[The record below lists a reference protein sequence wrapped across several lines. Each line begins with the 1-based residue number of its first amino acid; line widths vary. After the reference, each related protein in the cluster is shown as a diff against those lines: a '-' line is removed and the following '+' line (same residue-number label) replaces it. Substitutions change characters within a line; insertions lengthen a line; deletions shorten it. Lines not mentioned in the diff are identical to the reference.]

1 MIEVMKCSICC
12 KVDVEVDVHEE
23 YGLVSP
29 PVCHNKE
36 CVAADCDRH
45 NAQHMVEDIGDCYP
59 DGRFDGAF
67 EHQSDICPEC
77 GNKNVGPNK
86 LIACEKCNWTDF

>member
-1 MIEVMKCSICC
+1 MGKCIVKCSVCGV
-12 KVDVEVDVHEE
+12 VDVEMDDEFDCN
-23 YGLVSP
+23 P
-29 PVCHNKE
+29 PVCSNKD
-36 CVAADCDRH
+36 CVTADCDRH
-45 NAQHMVEDIGDCYP
+45 HEENAMPDIGDCYP

-67 EHQSDICPEC
+67 EHKSDICPEC